1 MKRDFRAVC
10 LGGGCGASQVMKGL
24 KEHTDNITGIIAVTD
39 SGRST
44 GKIRVAVG
52 VPAPGDIRNALVTLS
67 DGDTVLKDLFQHR
80 FVTDKSADLNG
91 MAFGNLFIAALAQMT
106 GSFEQAVKEC
116 ERLLK
121 IRGRILPVTLY
132 STHLCAEL
140 RDGVVVEEEV
150 NVRAVGK
157 APIARVFLK
166 HDPIETSSECIEA
179 ILQADLITI
188 GPGSL
193 YTTVIACLLVEGIA
207 SAIRNSAAVCVY
219 VANTTTQPGQT
230 DGLGLP
236 QHVSEVM
243 RYLGGDGLD
252 CVLVNESHLPEDVTA
267 AYARDGVRPLSCNRE
282 EVEAIQAMGP
292 RAVMGDFVERAPKR
306 DLWQKQDS
314 LRHNPQRVAQ
324 CLSALLQER
333 A

>member
-24 KEHTDNITGIIAVTD
+24 KEYTDDITGIIAVTD

-140 RDGVVVEEEV
+140 QDGSLVEEEV
-150 NVRAVGK
+150 NVRAIGK
-157 APIARVFLK
+157 APISRVFLK
-166 HDPIETSSECIEA
+166 HDPTVTSPECVDA
-179 ILQADLITI
+179 ILNADLITI

-207 SAIRNSAAVCVY
+207 DAIRKSPALCVY

-230 DGLGLP
+230 DGLGLT
-236 QHVSEVM
+236 QHVSEVK

-252 CVLVNESHLPEDVTA
+252 CVLVNDNHLPEDILA
-267 AYARDGVRPLSCNRE
+267 AYSRDGVHPLLSGPE
-282 EVEAIQAMGP
+282 ELAAIQAMGP
-292 RAVMGDFVERAPKR
+292 LVVLGDFVEVAPKR

-314 LRHNPQRVAQ
+314 LRHNPGRVAQ
-324 CLSALLQER
+324 SLVALLGER